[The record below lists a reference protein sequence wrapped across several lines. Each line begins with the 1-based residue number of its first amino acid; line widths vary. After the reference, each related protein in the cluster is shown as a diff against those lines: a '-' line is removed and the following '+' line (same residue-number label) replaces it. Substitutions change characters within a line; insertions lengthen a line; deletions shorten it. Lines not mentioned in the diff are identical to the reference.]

1 MQKLETESRW
11 QEYVALMT
19 ERPEL
24 FREEGWLPIETDPEI
39 IQRYEQVSGK
49 KIGVVYKS
57 EYHMM
62 VVDLIKGENGTHFCY
77 ERLLP
82 MVKKGAI
89 VSVPVFEGKFV
100 LLRQYRHAIR
110 EFQYGFTRGFGETG
124 VSVENNVKKEIQ
136 EELNAKVIDMQHLG
150 KLVADSGVGS
160 NKIDVYFCSVT
171 EPELKQGY
179 EGIER
184 IQLLTEEQLEK
195 WIAEEKITDGFTLAG
210 YSMYQAKKKQALL

>member
-1 MQKLETESRW
+1 MQELETESSW

-24 FREEGWLPIETDPEI
+24 FREEGWLTIEKDPEVI
-39 IQRYEQVSGK
+39 RRYEQKSGK
-49 KIGVVYKS
+49 RIGVVYKS

-82 MVKKGAI
+82 MVEKGAI
-89 VSVPVFEGKFV
+89 VSVPVFDGKFV

-110 EFQYGFTRGFGETG
+110 EFQYGFPRGFGEAG
-124 VSVENNVKKEIQ
+124 VSVEENVRKEIR
-136 EELNAKVIDMQHLG
+136 EELNAEVTNMQHLG
-150 KLVADSGVGS
+150 QVVADSGVGS
-160 NKIDVYFCSVT
+160 NKVDIYFCSVA
-171 EPELKQGY
+171 EPMLKLGY
-179 EGIER
+179 EEIEK
-184 IQLLTEEQLEK
+184 IQLLTKDELDT

-210 YSMYQAKKKQALL
+210 YSMYQAKRKNI

>member
-1 MQKLETESRW
+1 M
-11 QEYVALMT
+11 
-19 ERPEL
+19 
-24 FREEGWLPIETDPEI
+24 
-39 IQRYEQVSGK
+39 
-49 KIGVVYKS
+49 
-57 EYHMM
+57 
-62 VVDLIKGENGTHFCY
+62 
-77 ERLLP
+77 
-82 MVKKGAI
+82 
-89 VSVPVFEGKFV
+89 
-100 LLRQYRHAIR
+100 
-110 EFQYGFTRGFGETG
+110 
-124 VSVENNVKKEIQ
+124 ENNVKKEIQ

-150 KLVADSGVGS
+150 KVVADSGVGS